1 MFESTSRLLGFIYL
15 MINKPYLKY
24 KHLQKYHPYYS
35 FKVPNCKNIILPVV
49 LANDC
54 LYNDDDSGHHLM

>member
-15 MINKPYLKY
+15 VINKPYLKY

-35 FKVPNCKNIILPVV
+35 FKVPNRKNIILSV
-49 LANDC
+49 LANI
-54 LYNDDDSGHHLM
+54 